1 MGDKSTRPLP
11 AVELADLAGYAA
23 QMREADRPGHR
34 ALWAALGR
42 LVGIVAAML
51 RRLPPE
57 A

>member
-11 AVELADLAGYAA
+11 AVELADLAGYCA

-42 LVGIVAAML
+42 LVGIVAAIL
-51 RRLPPE
+51 RRQG
-57 A
+57 